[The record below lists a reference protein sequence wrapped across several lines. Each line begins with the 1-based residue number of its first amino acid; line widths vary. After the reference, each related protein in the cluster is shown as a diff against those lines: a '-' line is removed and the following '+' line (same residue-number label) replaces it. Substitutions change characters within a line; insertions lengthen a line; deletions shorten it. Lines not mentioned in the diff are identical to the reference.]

1 MADDDTQISTDQR
14 GADPSSD
21 DLTVHDDEARH
32 RFLVTVEGFEAE
44 LVYRREPGRLTL
56 VHTGVPDEL
65 GGRGIGSLLV
75 RAAIERAAADGLV
88 IAPWCPFAR
97 KWLEDH
103 PEAAAR
109 VTLDL
114 TPPPSSSAE

>member
-1 MADDDTQISTDQR
+1 MTDADAPGGSTGAGAPLEVVDQTD
-14 GADPSSD
+14 AN
-21 DLTVHDDEARH
+21 
-32 RFLVTVEGFEAE
+32 RFLVAVDGIEAE
-44 LVYRREPGRLTL
+44 LVYRLQGDTLTL

-65 GGRGIGSLLV
+65 GGRGVGGSLV
-75 RAAIERAAADGLV
+75 RAAVDRAERDGLT

-103 PEAAAR
+103 PDVAGR

-114 TPPPSSSAE
+114 TPPPRRG